1 MTGRLNCSLLLLSL
15 FPLLSSRYCQ
25 ACCSLGCYK
34 ICDTLSGFKSPL
46 SLFGKSQIIQK
57 MSEYLHHIQ
66 PLQRIINISV
76 IDSRTL
82 MCSFSLLSCP
92 CTRHTPHTHTL
103 KNSREHSPA
112 GVGSNRS
119 RRGLDWVWNTLCDF
133 ETRKKHCGIAGV
145 AGERE
150 HLVEGST
157 FDV

>member
-34 ICDTLSGFKSPL
+34 ICDTLSGFKGPL

-57 MSEYLHHIQ
+57 MSEYLHHIE

-92 CTRHTPHTHTL
+92 CTCEPRAPPPPHTTHTHTL

-119 RRGLDWVWNTLCDF
+119 RRGLDWV
-133 ETRKKHCGIAGV
+133 
-145 AGERE
+145 
-150 HLVEGST
+150 
-157 FDV
+157 